1 MAVRKEK
8 EELRHKTIEELEI
21 SLRDTK
27 KEMFVIR
34 TNIATRK
41 EEDNNRSKILKRRVA
56 RILTII
62 GEKRHGAAAETVAA
76 GDDR

>member
-1 MAVRKEK
+1 MAVKKEN
-8 EELRHKTIEELEI
+8 EEFRHRTIEELEI
-21 SLRDTK
+21 SLREIK
-27 KEMFVIR
+27 KELFNIR

-62 GEKRHGAAAETVAA
+62 GEKRREAAAETVAA
-76 GDDR
+76 GEN

>member
-1 MAVRKEK
+1 VAVKKEK
-8 EELRHKTIEELEI
+8 EEFRHKTIEELEI

-27 KEMFVIR
+27 KELFNIR

-62 GEKRHGAAAETVAA
+62 REKQREAEAVAA
-76 GDDR
+76 VGEDI

>member
-1 MAVRKEK
+1 MAVKKEK

-21 SLRDTK
+21 SLREIK
-27 KEMFVIR
+27 KELFDIR

-56 RILTII
+56 RILTVM
-62 GEKRHGAAAETVAA
+62 GEKRREAEAEAVAA
-76 GDDR
+76 GEDR

>member
-1 MAVRKEK
+1 VAKKEK

-21 SLRDTK
+21 SLREIK
-27 KEMFVIR
+27 KELFDIR

-56 RILTII
+56 RILTVI
-62 GEKRHGAAAETVAA
+62 GEKRREAEAEAVAA
-76 GDDR
+76 GEDR

>member
-1 MAVRKEK
+1 VAVKKEK
-8 EELRHKTIEELEI
+8 EDFRHKTIEELVI

-27 KEMFVIR
+27 KELFNIR

-56 RILTII
+56 RILTIMR
-62 GEKRHGAAAETVAA
+62 EKQREAEAAAAVGE
-76 GDDR
+76 DI

>member
-1 MAVRKEK
+1 MAVKKEK

-21 SLRDTK
+21 SLREIK
-27 KEMFVIR
+27 KELFDIR

-56 RILTII
+56 RILTVI
-62 GEKRHGAAAETVAA
+62 GDKRREAEAEVVAA
-76 GDDR
+76 GEDR